1 MIRAFLGFLGAEPE
15 EDVQVLLLLGM
26 GFFMGIFI
34 ACYEVGAEVLFLKTP
49 GLGDQYLDYAFF
61 SSGGFGIIATA
72 LFVYFQ
78 RKVSFEKLAIGNM
91 IFISLYLIGIS
102 VLFSITEAEGQNHP
116 YFKYIVFSTFV
127 SLGPIAAIMLLNFW
141 GTFNRMF
148 NLRAAKRII
157 GGVDTGQLTA
167 TIIAF
172 FAIALIPKEVY
183 TTSDLILI
191 SAICITCTL
200 LFLIVIC
207 VKYDLDNSVFK
218 YRKSNWDE
226 SKYSYLYKNK
236 FLRLLSLFLIISMV
250 ATQFMDFTFL
260 STINVFYPDEQ
271 ELKTFIAFFSALV
284 MIVSF
289 LIQTFLNDWI
299 IGTYGLRVALLI
311 MPAILGLFIF
321 GAIVSGSIFG
331 YDTKNETLIY
341 FFLFVSLGKLFSAA
355 LKDALENPAFKLF
368 FLPLDI
374 KIRLDIQTKIEG
386 VVNEFSSLLAGSM
399 LIGLGAMSYFKLIH
413 YSIFI
418 IVLVGV
424 MFWLTGKLYL
434 SYRFTLQKTL
444 SRHKENRV
452 NKVVTETDIIKLL
465 RTELEDDEPEKVV
478 YILKLMERVEP
489 FLMESSLVQVIGGQS
504 DQIKPYVLNKLE
516 AVSNPVHIDLLKEVA
531 AGNRSSE
538 LKELALKAV
547 SRLSELTK
555 EQLGTDE
562 IKKLVRSTA
571 AADRVFA
578 AHLLAHASREEH
590 VLFLVEL
597 LRDINTQVRKA
608 AIIAAGRNGSPDCWP
623 YLIRNLNSPIYS
635 NAASAA
641 LTAIGGEVL
650 LSLETAFNRTGADLE
665 TQVRIVQIYGRIGG
679 EEAESLLWK
688 KIDVKDQKVFSQVL
702 LSLSQ
707 MGYRAEDFQAAR
719 IKINIEQDIEDIVWN
734 MAALEQI
741 PEDAEHDDIRQALE
755 EENKHNFEH
764 VYMLLSMT
772 YDPESIALVKENVES
787 GISENITF
795 AIELLDVF
803 LTEDLKP
810 KLYPILDDITLQ
822 ERIRKLD
829 EYFPPEIFESL
840 EDVYLKIINRD
851 YNHINKWTKALALY
865 KIGKM
870 PDSSLSMDLVANL
883 FNPDPM
889 LRQTAG
895 WAMFQISKSM
905 YEHHASR
912 IDKDVKREIDRV
924 ILPPLYADDHY
935 HQDMLYVERTKLLK
949 KIDAF
954 EEIPGLVLSELS
966 INIQERKM
974 PQGSTLVKEGQAGN
988 TPMYIIVEGTARA
1001 FINGEYKGEVHNMEL
1016 IGETH
1021 VLESDLN
1028 TVTIELAEDTVVFL
1042 LDKDKFYELLSK
1054 NHEMIAGLIQIMN
1067 KKFENNKGQLASA
1080 TQEDVLA

>member
-49 GLGDQYLDYAFF
+49 GLGDSYLDIAFF
-61 SSGGFGIIATA
+61 SSGGLGIIATA

-78 RKVSFEKLAIGNM
+78 RKISFEKLAISNM
-91 IFISLYLIGIS
+91 AVISLYLIGIS
-102 VLFSITEAEGQNHP
+102 VLFSYTESQGANHP
-116 YFKYIVFSTFV
+116 YFKYIVFSAFI

-148 NLRAAKRII
+148 SLRAAKRII

-172 FAIALIPKEVY
+172 FAIALIPKDVY

-200 LFLIVIC
+200 VFLIFIC
-207 VKYDLDNSVFK
+207 FKYDLDNSVYK
-218 YRKSNWDE
+218 YRKANWEE
-226 SKYSYLYKNK
+226 SKYSYLFRNK
-236 FLRLLSLFLIISMV
+236 FLRLLSLFLIVSMV

-386 VVNEFSSLLAGSM
+386 VVNEFSSLLSGSL
-399 LIGLGAMSYFKLIH
+399 LIGLGALSYFKLIH

-418 IVLVGV
+418 IALVGV
-424 MFWLTGKLYL
+424 MFWLTGRLYL
-434 SYRFTLQKTL
+434 AYRFTLQKTL
-444 SRHKENRV
+444 SRYKDKQKQ
-452 NKVVTETDIIKLL
+452 KVAAETDIIKLL
-465 RTELEDDEPEKVV
+465 RTELEDDEPEKVI

-489 FLMESSLVQVIGGQS
+489 FLMESSLVQVIGSQTE
-504 DQIKPYVLNKLE
+504 QAKPYALHKIE
-516 AVSNPVHIDLLKEVA
+516 KVSNPVHIALLKEVA
-531 AGNRSSE
+531 ESQRGGE
-538 LKELALKAV
+538 LKELALKAIT
-547 SRLSELTK
+547 RLSELSG
-555 EQLGTDE
+555 QNLSTDE
-562 IKKLVRSTA
+562 LRKLVRSTA

-578 AHLLAHASREEH
+578 AHLLAGDQKEEH

-608 AIIAAGRNGSPDCWP
+608 ALIAAGRNGAADCWP
-623 YLIRNLNSPIYS
+623 YLIRNLSSPIYS
-635 NAASAA
+635 NTAAAA
-641 LTAIGGEVL
+641 LTAVGKDVL
-650 LSLETAFNRTGADLE
+650 LSLETAFNRTGIELDA
-665 TQVRIVQIYGRIGG
+665 QVRIVQIYGRIGG

-741 PEDAEHDDIRQALE
+741 PEDEEHDDIRLALE
-755 EENKHNFEH
+755 EENRHNFEH

-772 YDPESIALVKENVES
+772 YDPESISLVKENVES

-822 ERIRKLD
+822 ERIKKLD

-840 EDVYLKIINRD
+840 EDVYLKVINRD
-851 YNHINKWTKALALY
+851 YNHINKWTKALALH

-883 FNPDPM
+883 FNPDPV

-895 WAMFQISKSM
+895 WAMYQISKSM

-912 IDKDVKREIDRV
+912 IDKDIKREVDRV
-924 ILPPLYADDHY
+924 ILPPLYADEHY
-935 HQDMLYVERTKLLK
+935 HQDMLYVERTKILK

-966 INIQERKM
+966 VNVQERKM
-974 PQGSTLVKEGQAGN
+974 KEGAILVTEGQEGN
-988 TPMYIIVEGTARA
+988 TPMYIIVEGSARA
-1001 FINGEYKGEVHNMEL
+1001 FINEEYVGEVQPMEL

-1021 VLESDLN
+1021 VLDSDVN
-1028 TVTIELAEDTVVFL
+1028 TATIQLAEDSVVFL

-1054 NHEMIAGLIQIMN
+1054 NHEMIHGLIQIMN
-1067 KKFENNKGQLASA
+1067 KKFEKGKGQDERLA
-1080 TQEDVLA
+1080 QENALA